1 MPFSHPIHTY
11 PNTRLRHPS
20 TNASTSPDRRHRR
33 TPHTHAC
40 VARQPATSTPQPTP
54 LLRLDGASGKL
65 GATCAHT
72 DTHTAV
78 ASTTVHHTSPYR
90 SAMNMRRKMVSE
102 TTKKTQA
109 HASHPTHPRLRKR
122 HNPRVKCRSRI
133 SYTYLDTALRRP
145 STNASTSPD
154 RRHQRT
160 HHTHTRV
167 SICNVNS
174 PALAALTP

>member
-11 PNTRLRHPS
+11 PNTGRQRPS

-33 TPHTHAC
+33 TAC
-40 VARQPATSTPQPTP
+40 TQARVALQSAKSTPQPTP

-90 SAMNMRRKMVSE
+90 SAKE
-102 TTKKTQA
+102 
-109 HASHPTHPRLRKR
+109 HASEDGRRGKAKNHTG
-122 HNPRVKCRSRI
+122 SRI
-133 SYTYLDTALRRP
+133 AL
-145 STNASTSPD
+145 
-154 RRHQRT
+154 
-160 HHTHTRV
+160 THTRDRAHV
-167 SICNVNS
+167 APRGVN
-174 PALAALTP
+174 AVLASHTHIPEHTPTTPINQCIHIT

>member
-1 MPFSHPIHTY
+1 MHPHHLTDVTDA
-11 PNTRLRHPS
+11 PPALKRVLPCNLQSQLHSPRRSCALTAQA
-20 TNASTSPDRRHRR
+20 ASW
-33 TPHTHAC
+33 
-40 VARQPATSTPQPTP
+40 
-54 LLRLDGASGKL
+54 
-65 GATCAHT
+65 